1 MIKWIKPILA
11 LSILPQI
18 VVVKILANYPL
29 FIEKYYSNG
38 LYVWLSKIFRGVF
51 GWIPFSMGDIFY
63 TIAILLIFRF
73 FILHR
78 KKIFRQPRTFFKEV
92 FIVLSLAYF
101 VFHVLWGL
109 NYYRQ
114 PLSKSLHLENDYTTH
129 ELVNFTKNLIEKSN
143 EIHFKITKNDSLA
156 VEIPYS
162 KSEIY
167 KMTANGYSNLSQKLP
182 RFTYELSSIKHSVYS
197 LPLTY
202 MGYGGYINPFTNEAQ
217 VNSIAFNFKYPTVS
231 CHEQAHQIGYA
242 AENEANFI
250 GYLASIHNDDIYF
263 QYSGYVF
270 VLGYCLR
277 EIKKRDKN
285 LVKELTGLLNPGII
299 ENYNNVAKFWSK
311 YETKAEVF
319 FKETFNTFLKANNQK
334 QGIKSY
340 SNVVSLLVNYHKKNP
355 L

>member
-1 MIKWIKPILA
+1 MTKWIKPILA
-11 LSILPQI
+11 LSLLPQI
-18 VVVKILANYPL
+18 IVVKLLANYPDI
-29 FIEKYYSNG
+29 IENYYSNG
-38 LYVWLSKIFRGVF
+38 IYPWLSKVFRWVF
-51 GWIPFSMGDIFY
+51 GWLPFSMGDIFY
-63 TIAILLIFRF
+63 TIAILLILRF
-73 FILHR
+73 FILKR
-78 KKIFRQPRTFFKEV
+78 KILLSNPRTFFTDV
-92 FIVLSLAYF
+92 FMVISLAYLA
-101 VFHVLWGL
+101 FHILWGF

-114 PLSKSLHLENDYTTH
+114 PLIKSLNLEEDFTTV
-129 ELVNFTKNLIEKSN
+129 ELVNFTKKLIEKSN
-143 EIHFKITKNDSLA
+143 HIHLKITKNDSLA
-156 VEIPYS
+156 VKIPYS
-162 KSEIY
+162 KNEIY
-167 KMTANGYSNLSQKLP
+167 EMTRNGYSNLSQKLP
-182 RFTYELSSIKHSVYS
+182 QFSYESSSIKHSIYS

-250 GYLASIHNDDIYF
+250 GYLASIYNDDIYF